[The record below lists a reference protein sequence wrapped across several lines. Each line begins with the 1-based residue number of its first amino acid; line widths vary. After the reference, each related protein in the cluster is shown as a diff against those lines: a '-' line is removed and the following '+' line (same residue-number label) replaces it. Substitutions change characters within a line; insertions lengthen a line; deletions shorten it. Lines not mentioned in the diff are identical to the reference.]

1 MTKNQTID
9 LLKSQL
15 PGFYSVEQVINL
27 IEKIEDGSSRKI
39 TTNDIEA
46 AIEKTI
52 RWIEREQSEFLDM
65 DKAEFELSNNNRIE
79 LVGVPIDVDNIT
91 EALENN
97 FMDFGEAEDNE

>member
-9 LLKSQL
+9 LLRSQL

-27 IEKIEDGSSRKI
+27 IEKIEDSPRRKI
-39 TTNDIEA
+39 TTHDIET

-52 RWIEREQSEFLDM
+52 GWIEREQSEVFNLDG
-65 DKAEFELSNNNRIE
+65 AEFELSHNNKIE
-79 LVGVPIDVDNIT
+79 LVGVPVNVYNIR

-97 FMDFGEAEDNE
+97 FMDFGEAEED

>member
-9 LLKSQL
+9 LLKNQL

-39 TTNDIEA
+39 TTDDIGD

-52 RWIEREQSEFLDM
+52 RWIEREQSEFLNM
-65 DKAEFELSNNNRIE
+65 DKAEFELNYDNRIE
-79 LVGVPIDVDNIT
+79 LVGVPIDTDNLRS
-91 EALENN
+91 ALEVE
-97 FMDFGEAEDNE
+97 FMGFGEAEED